1 LSSVLGHY
9 ILVNH
14 LIIDK
19 HSLYE
24 VKGSEKIELF
34 IASPQG
40 YYYPV
45 FPPLIPKNSGLLN
58 KIKPVI
64 SCETVLVMTSVNT
77 FIFQQLKVQERY
89 HTLKPEDTTYHIV
102 IYINIKPYKQS

>member
-19 HSLYE
+19 HSPYE
-24 VKGSEKIELF
+24 AKGSEKIELF
-34 IASPQG
+34 IASPHG
-40 YYYPV
+40 YYYSV
-45 FPPLIPKNSGLLN
+45 FPPLITKSSGILN

-64 SCETVLVMTSVNT
+64 TCHYLIVLVMS
-77 FIFQQLKVQERY
+77 IGC
-89 HTLKPEDTTYHIV
+89 DTI
-102 IYINIKPYKQS
+102 

>member
-58 KIKPVI
+58 KIKSVI
-64 SCETVLVMTSVNT
+64 SCQKCTSKHLDLNC
-77 FIFQQLKVQERY
+77 
-89 HTLKPEDTTYHIV
+89 
-102 IYINIKPYKQS
+102 IYAINAKMSD